1 LTVSGPTLQINL
13 QAPEGVKL
21 YAAEPQIT
29 GTKIQILDPIL
40 PKKLLPRN
48 INMLKEKGI
57 AILPLRTPMAKEARQ
72 HREQIVS

>member
-1 LTVSGPTLQINL
+1 MIDSKWPNINL

-29 GTKIQILDPIL
+29 GTQIQILDPIL

-48 INMLKEKGI
+48 INMLE
-57 AILPLRTPMAKEARQ
+57 E
-72 HREQIVS
+72 

>member
-1 LTVSGPTLQINL
+1 LTVSGPTLQIDL

-29 GTKIQILDPIL
+29 GTQIQILDPIL

-48 INMLKEKGI
+48 INMLE
-57 AILPLRTPMAKEARQ
+57 E
-72 HREQIVS
+72 